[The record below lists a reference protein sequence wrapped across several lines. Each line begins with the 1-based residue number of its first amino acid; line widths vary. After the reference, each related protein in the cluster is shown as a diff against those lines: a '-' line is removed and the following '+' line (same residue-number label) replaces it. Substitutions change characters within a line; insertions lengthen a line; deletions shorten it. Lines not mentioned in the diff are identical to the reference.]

1 MLQPVFGDIGIEPRI
16 IYDRRKVQ
24 RKDQPQRQRR
34 QRRREKEPSILS
46 HQFQHAENIARLESS
61 SVWESALWFP
71 IARLAPDLVST
82 VSNRELTGRRPQH
95 TMNDKPSMAEPV
107 FYDPER
113 ARWKRLR
120 RLVDALVAVLSALV
134 IFFVYTTLRDERL
147 PELLFSPQKRAFK
160 ALKESEKEKAR
171 ERQKKLAS
179 RSHRKSKLPASEVKL
194 NQEEGIRAAF
204 YVPWDAASFSS
215 LRDYSRQIDLLY
227 PDWLHVLTPDG
238 RLQGVDDQ
246 TNTFFDVVQSN
257 RVRSVDDRVMPLLKA
272 EDATME
278 VFPMV
283 NNFDGT
289 EWVGGITDFL
299 NDPSARAV
307 FRQQVGVYLSSD
319 RFRGLMVDFEAFP
332 SVGQPGYVALL
343 NELASDLHAR
353 GMKLYVSVPAHNPE
367 FNYAAI
373 AGPADGVV
381 VMNYDEHYP
390 GAASGPVA
398 SQDWFVDNLK
408 YIVKA
413 IPKEKVIC
421 AIANYGYDWVLK
433 PKKGKIPPDARDHT
447 VSAQEAWLE
456 ARDSDEDV
464 TFDDDALNPHFSY
477 LDEHSLRHDVW
488 FLDAVTALNHMRAA
502 QTLGIQTFA
511 LWRLGGE
518 DRTLWRIWD
527 VPGEAGA
534 TDKLR
539 DVPPGQDVDME
550 GQGEI
555 LRIEDRPTHG
565 TRDFTIDAGTKLITD
580 ENFQSLPEPYRVA
593 RYGYTPNKVALTF
606 DDGPDPDWTPK
617 ILDALKKE
625 HASATFFLIGIQTD
639 KFPGLAERIYR
650 EGHAIG
656 NHTFTHPDVSNISST
671 QMKVELNLT
680 ERLFASLV
688 GVRVVLMRPPYAIDE
703 EPDTADQ
710 VRPLEFAQD
719 LGYITVGNRID
730 PNDWSDKPR
739 HHTAEEISTYVLAH
753 LPPCG
758 PNDLRCGNIVL
769 LHDGGGNRAETLRAL
784 PMIIDGIR
792 ARGLE
797 VAPVYELLGKTR
809 ADVMAPLTTRELW
822 AARLDGLGFWLF
834 EAGIVAITWIFFL
847 GDLLMTG
854 RLLFIGTAAVY
865 DRLQEKIF
873 GRPAEVAS
881 YKPKVAVLIPAYNEE
896 KVVERTVRAA
906 LNSNY
911 PNLRVIV
918 IDDGSR
924 DRTLEVARRAFARE
938 EAAGRVLIL
947 TKPNSGKAEAL
958 NYGIEHIGDAELFV
972 GIDADTVI
980 ASDAISRLVPHFINP
995 KVGAIAGNA
1004 KVGNRVNLWT
1014 RWQALEYITS
1024 QNFER
1029 RALDVLGAVSV
1040 VPGAIGA
1047 WRVSAVRE
1055 AGGYQIDT
1063 VAEDADLT
1071 MALLRRGY
1079 RVEYEDMALAY
1090 TEAPTSAN
1098 GLMRQR
1104 FRWSFGI
1111 LQAVYKHSGVFAR
1124 KGALGFVALPNI
1136 VIFQILLPLVSP
1148 LIDIMFAVGAIWYFI
1163 QKHFHP
1169 DSTDPA
1175 SFHKLVAFFF
1185 VFLVVDFLASALA
1198 FALERRRPDDK
1209 EDSWLLTQVWL
1220 QRFAY
1225 RQLFSVVLFR
1235 TLKRALEGRRFAWD
1249 KLERTAAVKY
1259 VPSENRDSVNVP

>member
-1 MLQPVFGDIGIEPRI
+1 
-16 IYDRRKVQ
+16 
-24 RKDQPQRQRR
+24 
-34 QRRREKEPSILS
+34 
-46 HQFQHAENIARLESS
+46 
-61 SVWESALWFP
+61 
-71 IARLAPDLVST
+71 
-82 VSNRELTGRRPQH
+82 
-95 TMNDKPSMAEPV
+95 MAEPV
-107 FYDPER
+107 FYDPKR

-120 RLVDALVAVLSALV
+120 RFVDVLVVALSALI

-160 ALKESEKEKAR
+160 ALKENEKEKAR

-215 LRDYSRQIDLLY
+215 LRDFSRQIDLLY

-246 TNTFFDVVQSN
+246 TNKFFDVVQSN
-257 RVRSVDDRVMPLLKA
+257 HVRPVDDRVMPFLKA
-272 EDATME
+272 EDPGME

-283 NNFDGT
+283 NNFDGAS
-289 EWVGGITDFL
+289 WIGNITGFL
-299 NDPSARAV
+299 NNPDARAL
-307 FRQQVGVYLSSD
+307 FRQQVQLYLASD

-332 SVGQPGYVALL
+332 SSGQPGYIALL
-343 NELASDLHAR
+343 NELSADLHSR
-353 GMKLYVSVPAHNPE
+353 GMKLYVSLPAHNNE
-367 FNYAAI
+367 FDYAAI
-373 AGPADGVV
+373 AAPADGVV
-381 VMNYDEHYP
+381 IMNYDEHYP

-408 YIVKA
+408 FAVKA
-413 IPKEKVIC
+413 IPHEKIIC

-433 PKKGKIPPDARDHT
+433 PKKGKLPSDERDHT
-447 VSAQEAWLE
+447 VSVQEAWLE
-456 ARDSDEDV
+456 ARDSDEDIN
-464 TFDDDALNPHFSY
+464 FDDDALNPHFSY

-502 QTLGIQTFA
+502 QMLGIRTFA

-518 DRTLWRIWD
+518 DRTIWRVWD
-527 VPGEAGA
+527 VPGDAGA

-539 DVPPGQDVDME
+539 DTPPGQDVDME

-555 LRIEDRPTHG
+555 LRIEDRPAHG
-565 TRDFTIDAGTKLITD
+565 TRDLTIEPNTNLITD
-580 ENFQSLPEPYRVA
+580 ENFQSLPEPFRVA
-593 RYGYTPNKVALTF
+593 RYGYSTNKVVLTF
-606 DDGPDPDWTPK
+606 DDGPDPNWTPK
-617 ILDALKKE
+617 ILDVLKSKN
-625 HASATFFLIGIQTD
+625 AQATFFLIGIQTD
-639 KFPGLAERIYR
+639 KFSGLAERIYN
-650 EGHAIG
+650 EGHTIG

-671 QMKVELNLT
+671 YMKVELNLT

-688 GVRVVLMRPPYAIDE
+688 GVRATLMRPPYAIDE

-710 VRPLEFAQD
+710 VKPLEFSQD
-719 LGYITVGNRID
+719 MGYITVGNRID
-730 PNDWSDKPR
+730 PSDWSSNPR
-739 HHTAEEISTYVLAH
+739 YSAEQITSYVLAH

-769 LHDGGGNRAETLRAL
+769 LHDGGGNRVETVRAL

-797 VAPVYELLGKTR
+797 IAPVYDLLGKTR
-809 ADVMAPLTTRELW
+809 ADVMSPLPTGERW
-822 AARLDGLGFWLF
+822 AARLDRLGFWLF
-834 EAGIVAITWIFFL
+834 DVGTLGITWIFFL

-865 DRLQEKIF
+865 DRLHEKIF
-873 GRPAEVAS
+873 GRPSEVAS
-881 YKPKVAVLIPAYNEE
+881 YRPKVAVLIPAYNEE
-896 KVVERTVRAA
+896 KVIVRTMRAA
-906 LNSNY
+906 LNSDY
-911 PNLRVIV
+911 PDIRVIV

-924 DRTLEVARRAFARE
+924 DRTLEVARHAFVKE

-947 TKPNSGKAEAL
+947 TKPNAGKAEAL
-958 NYGIEHIGDAELFV
+958 NYGIEHILDAELFV
-972 GIDADTVI
+972 GIDADTII
-980 ASDAISRLVPHFINP
+980 ARDAISHLVPHFVNP

-1090 TEAPTSAN
+1090 TEAPTNAN

-1111 LQAVYKHSGVFAR
+1111 LQAVYKHSEVLAR

-1148 LIDIMFAVGAIWYFI
+1148 LIDIMFAAGAIWYVV

-1185 VFLVVDFLASALA
+1185 AFLVIDFLASALA
-1198 FALERRRPDDK
+1198 FALERRRPDEK
-1209 EDSWLLTQVWL
+1209 EDVWLLSQVWL

-1225 RQLFSVVLFR
+1225 RQLFSVVLFK

-1259 VPSENRDSVNVP
+1259 VASENRDQVNVP

>member
-1 MLQPVFGDIGIEPRI
+1 
-16 IYDRRKVQ
+16 
-24 RKDQPQRQRR
+24 
-34 QRRREKEPSILS
+34 
-46 HQFQHAENIARLESS
+46 
-61 SVWESALWFP
+61 
-71 IARLAPDLVST
+71 
-82 VSNRELTGRRPQH
+82 
-95 TMNDKPSMAEPV
+95 MAEPV
-107 FYDPER
+107 FYDPQR

-120 RLVDALVAVLSALV
+120 RLADALVAALSALI
-134 IFFVYTTLRDERL
+134 IFFAYTTLRDERL

-160 ALKESEKEKAR
+160 ALKENEKEKAR

-179 RSHRKSKLPASEVKL
+179 RSHRKSKLPASEVTL
-194 NQEEGIRAAF
+194 NQQEGIRAAF

-215 LRDYSRQIDLLY
+215 LRDFSRQIDLLY

-238 RLQGVDDQ
+238 RLQAVDDQ
-246 TNTFFDVVQSN
+246 TNKFFDVVQNN
-257 RVRSVDDRVMPLLKA
+257 RVRSVDDRVMPFLKT
-272 EDATME
+272 EDSNME

-289 EWVGGITDFL
+289 DWAEGITDFL
-299 NDPSARAV
+299 NNPNARSL
-307 FRQQVGVYLSSD
+307 FRQQVGMYLSSD

-332 SVGQPGYVALL
+332 KVGQPGYVALL
-343 NELASDLHAR
+343 NELSSDLHAR
-353 GMKLYVSVPAHNPE
+353 GMKLYISVPAHNEE
-367 FNYAAI
+367 FDYAAI
-373 AGPADGVV
+373 AAPADGVV

-398 SQDWFVDNLK
+398 SQDWFVDNLTFA
-408 YIVKA
+408 VNV
-413 IPKEKVIC
+413 IPREKLIC

-433 PKKGKIPPDARDHT
+433 PKKGKLPPEAKDHS
-447 VSAQEAWLE
+447 VSVQEAWLA
-456 ARDSDEDV
+456 ARDSEEDV

-477 LDEHSLRHDVW
+477 LDENSLRHDVW

-502 QTLGIQTFA
+502 QMLGIQTFA

-518 DRTLWRIWD
+518 DRTLWRVWD
-527 VPGEAGA
+527 IPGDAGA
-534 TDKLR
+534 AAKLR
-539 DVPPGQDVDME
+539 SVPPGQDVDME

-555 LRIEDRPTHG
+555 LRIEDRPTPG
-565 TRDFTIDAGTKLITD
+565 TRDLTIDAKTKLITD
-580 ENFQSLPEPYRVA
+580 ENFQSLPEPYRVG
-593 RYGYTPNKVALTF
+593 RYGYSTNKVALTF
-606 DDGPDPDWTPK
+606 DDGPDPQWTPK
-617 ILDALKKE
+617 ILDVLKRE
-625 HASATFFLIGIQTD
+625 HAPATFFMIGLQAD
-639 KFPGLAERIYR
+639 KFAGIVERAYR
-650 EGHAIG
+650 EGHEIG
-656 NHTFTHPDVSNISST
+656 NHTFTHPDISNVSPT
-671 QMKVELNLT
+671 YVKVELNLT
-680 ERLFASLV
+680 ERLFASRL
-688 GVRVVLMRPPYAIDE
+688 GIRTVLFRPPYSIDE

-710 VRPLEFAQD
+710 VRPLEITQD
-719 LGYITVGNRID
+719 LGYTTVGDKID
-730 PNDWSDKPR
+730 PGDWRSNPHR
-739 HHTAEEISTYVLAH
+739 SAEQIAADVLAH
-753 LPPCG
+753 LPPCA
-758 PNDLRCGNIVL
+758 PNDQRCGNIIL
-769 LHDGGGNRAETLRAL
+769 LHDGGGNRAETVRAL
-784 PMIIDGIR
+784 PMIIDGVR
-792 ARGLE
+792 AHGFS
-797 VAPVYELLGKTR
+797 VVPVHELLGKTM
-809 ADVMAPLTTRELW
+809 ADVMPALPTALERW
-822 AARLDGLGFWLF
+822 GARLNWISFWLF
-834 EAGIVAITWIFFL
+834 DVAQSGIVLIFFL

-854 RLLFIGTAAVY
+854 RLLWIGTFAIY
-865 DRLQEKIF
+865 DRISEKIL
-873 GRPAEVAS
+873 GKPTDVVS

-896 KVVERTVRAA
+896 KVIERTVRAA

-924 DRTLEVARRAFARE
+924 DRTLEVARAAFARE
-938 EAAGRVLIL
+938 EAAGKVLIL

-958 NYGIEHIGDAELFV
+958 NCGIEHIRDAELFV
-972 GIDADTVI
+972 GIDADTII
-980 ASDAISRLVPHFINP
+980 ASDAIARLVPHFINP

-1090 TEAPTSAN
+1090 TEAPTNAN

-1111 LQAVYKHSGVFAR
+1111 LQAVYKHSAVFAR

-1209 EDSWLLTQVWL
+1209 EDPWLLSQVWL

-1225 RQLFSVVLFR
+1225 RQLFSVVLFK

-1249 KLERTAAVKY
+1249 KLERTAAVNY
-1259 VPSENRDSVNVP
+1259 VPSETRDSVNVP